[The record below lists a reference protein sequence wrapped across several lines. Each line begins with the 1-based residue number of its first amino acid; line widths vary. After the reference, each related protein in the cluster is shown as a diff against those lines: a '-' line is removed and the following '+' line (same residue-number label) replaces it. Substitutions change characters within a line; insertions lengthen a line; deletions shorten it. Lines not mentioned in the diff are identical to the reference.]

1 MSWCSECGDA
11 ASPEDICQT
20 CGACDACCECD
31 ISGADDSQG
40 FDSDEF
46 GEDPE
51 AEFERRF
58 QR

>member
-1 MSWCSECGDA
+1 VFCPECGEACDV
-11 ASPEDICQT
+11 SDICRT
-20 CGACDACCECD
+20 CKVCDACCECD
-31 ISGADDSQG
+31 VTGGDE

-58 QR
+58 QT

>member
-1 MSWCSECGDA
+1 MFCPECGA
-11 ASPEDICQT
+11 ACDVSDVCRT
-20 CGACDACCECD
+20 CKVCDACCECD
-31 ISGADDSQG
+31 LTGED

-58 QR
+58 QK

>member
-1 MSWCSECGDA
+1 MICNYCGDQVEDTCSECG
-11 ASPEDICQT
+11 
-20 CGACDACCECD
+20 ACRDCCDCD
-31 ISGADDSQG
+31 SDGS

-58 QR
+58 QT

>member
-1 MSWCSECGDA
+1 VTGGD
-11 ASPEDICQT
+11 E
-20 CGACDACCECD
+20 
-31 ISGADDSQG
+31 

-58 QR
+58 QT